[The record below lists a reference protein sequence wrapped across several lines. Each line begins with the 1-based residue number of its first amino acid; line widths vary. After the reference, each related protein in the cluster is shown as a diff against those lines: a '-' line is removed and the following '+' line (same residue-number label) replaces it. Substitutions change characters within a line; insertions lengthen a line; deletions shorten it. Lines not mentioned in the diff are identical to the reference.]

1 MNSMRAHSFRHPAV
15 VSVALVVTF
24 MLAICLADETSVTR
38 PLTVY
43 TVNYPL
49 QYFAE
54 RIAGERASVKFP
66 APRDVDPAFWRPSAE
81 TIIDFQNA
89 DLILLNGAGYARWRA
104 LASLPRSRL
113 LDTAAGF
120 RIEFIRAEASAA
132 HRHGPSGEHDHG
144 GTAFTT
150 WLDFGLAIRQAQAVA
165 DALARLAP
173 EARATFE
180 ANFAALERELIDLDR
195 SIGDAINRDPDHAW
209 WLASHPVYQYL
220 ARRHEFELT
229 ALTWEPDAYPDE
241 SEWRAL
247 EALLV
252 RRPSRWM
259 LWESEPLPVTKER
272 LAALGVNIVV
282 FDPCANLPPSRDFLQ
297 VMRDNVSNLSRSYE

>member
-1 MNSMRAHSFRHPAV
+1 MTDVRAHSIRHLV
-15 VSVALVVTF
+15 VVAVALVVTF
-24 MLAICLADETSVTR
+24 VLVAR
-38 PLTVY
+38 PLNLY

-54 RIAGERASVKFP
+54 RIADERASVVFP
-66 APRDVDPAFWRPSAE
+66 TPRDVDPAFWRPSAE

-89 DLILLNGAGYARWRA
+89 DLILLNGAGYARWIV

-113 LDTAAGF
+113 IDTSAGF
-120 RIEFIRAEASAA
+120 RNEFIHAEASAA

-144 GTAFTT
+144 GAAFTT
-150 WLDFGLAIRQAQAVA
+150 WLDFGLAIRQAQAVVE
-165 DALARLAP
+165 ALARLTP
-173 EARATFE
+173 EAGATFD
-180 ANFAALERELIDLDR
+180 ANFALLERELIDLDR
-195 SIGDAINRDPDHAW
+195 SIGDAISRDPDRV

-220 ARRHEFELT
+220 ARRHELELA
-229 ALTWEPDAYPDE
+229 ALNWEPDTYPHE

-259 LWESEPLPVTKER
+259 LWESEPLPATKQR

-282 FDPCANLPPSRDFLQ
+282 FDPCANVAPSRDFLQ
-297 VMRDNVSNLSRSYE
+297 VMRDNVSSLSRSYD